1 MSIIEQHTAI
11 VKKVARE
18 LGFDYCGI
26 AQAKRLEED
35 ERKLT
40 NWLQKGLHGNMHY
53 MENYFDLRVDP
64 TRLVPGAKSVITLLL
79 NYYPSEKQE
88 DTAPRISKYAYGK
101 DYHLVIKEKLH
112 AFLAELKA
120 SIGAIEGRG
129 FVDSAPVLERAWAR
143 EAGLGWIGKNGNL
156 IHKNA
161 GSFYFI
167 ATLITDLKLQADN
180 PFTKDFCGTCNRC
193 VEACPTGAIL
203 PEKVIDGSRCI
214 SYYTIE
220 LKSHIKPTLEKGQLD
235 GWLFG
240 CDTCQDV
247 CPWNRFSKPH
257 TNKNFNAIPEIL
269 QLNTSQWEEMTE
281 ETFKQVFG
289 NSPLQR
295 TRFKGIKRN
304 LQLLRELS

>member
-79 NYYPSEKQE
+79 NYYPSEKQV

-101 DYHLVIKEKLH
+101 DYHLVIKEKLY

-167 ATLITDLKLQADN
+167 ATLITDLKLQADD

>member
-101 DYHLVIKEKLH
+101 DYHLVIKEKLY

>member
-1 MSIIEQHTAI
+1 MSVIEQHTAI

-79 NYYPSEKQE
+79 NYYPSEKQG
-88 DTAPRISKYAYGK
+88 DSAPRISKYAYGK
-101 DYHLVIKEKLH
+101 DYHLVIKEKLY

-269 QLNTSQWEEMTE
+269 QLSTSQWEEMTE

>member
-1 MSIIEQHTAI
+1 VSIIEQHTAI

>member
-1 MSIIEQHTAI
+1 
-11 VKKVARE
+11 
-18 LGFDYCGI
+18 
-26 AQAKRLEED
+26 
-35 ERKLT
+35 
-40 NWLQKGLHGNMHY
+40 

-88 DTAPRISKYAYGK
+88 DSAPRISKYAYGK
-101 DYHLVIKEKLH
+101 DYHLVIKEKLY

-167 ATLITDLKLQADN
+167 ATLITDLKLQADD

-257 TNKNFNAIPEIL
+257 TIKNFNAIPEIL

>member
-1 MSIIEQHTAI
+1 MSVIEQHTAI
-11 VKKVARE
+11 VKKVTRE

-40 NWLQKGLHGNMHY
+40 NWLQKGLHGNMYY

-101 DYHLVIKEKLH
+101 DYHLVIKEKLY

>member
-1 MSIIEQHTAI
+1 VSVIEQHTAI

-88 DTAPRISKYAYGK
+88 DSAPRISKYAYGK
-101 DYHLVIKEKLH
+101 DYHLVIKEKLY

>member
-1 MSIIEQHTAI
+1 VSIIEQHTAI

-88 DTAPRISKYAYGK
+88 DSAPRISKYAYGK
-101 DYHLVIKEKLH
+101 DYHLIIKEKLY

-167 ATLITDLKLQADN
+167 ATLITDLKLQADD

>member
-1 MSIIEQHTAI
+1 MSVIEQHTAI
-11 VKKVARE
+11 VKKVTRE

-101 DYHLVIKEKLH
+101 DYHLVIKEKLY